1 MRLSTLVLSLF
12 SLGLVAAGSAVA
24 EGGGDP
30 FALLKRQRGSG
41 GGGGGRFAGLRQQL
55 DGKLDPGNKGGQ
67 GQGTTNPAGTGSQ
80 QTNSTSGLPE
90 GIVDTGDPQKNL
102 FLDPSQIAKGLAQDG
117 TTGAG
122 SEAGVVASATSVNNF
137 INACLLRT
145 DLPLTNGNQVKVRSP
160 SSVLETHS
168 ASRSDVPPLT
178 SPLTLALPSSRPPS
192 PAQTGSCNAVPMGI
206 IAAQTKMPSCKFVNP
221 RNLDTIPANQDFEV
235 QMAINNLVTGNFVNA
250 QQNYFAAPQ
259 NVDQNGV
266 IIGHSHVVIE
276 PIDSLTTTT
285 VSDPTQ
291 FAFFKGLNDAA
302 QNGILSATVTG
313 GLPAGTYK
321 LSSIN
326 SAANH
331 QPALVGVAQHGSLD
345 DAVYF
350 TVSDKANAANADG
363 NSNGGSNGNAN
374 GNSAGQGQGQAQTQA
389 TTSVANNGNN
399 NVGQSQA
406 QATTTAAANNV
417 GQGQAQVAAS
427 PSSTTTTL
435 AAANL
440 GQGQAQVTTASAA
453 GQQGQGRFG
462 GFGGRN
468 GRNGSGRNGSNA
480 SSTSSSSAT
489 STATLAA
496 RTAVPDAHSKALP
509 QRRHTHRALDSKYKL
524 ERRLEAL
531 LQAQQRA

>member
-1 MRLSTLVLSLF
+1 MRPATLVLSLF
-12 SLGLVAAGSAVA
+12 SFALVAAGSAVA
-24 EGGGDP
+24 VDGGGGGDP
-30 FALLKRQRGSG
+30 FALLKRQRG
-41 GGGGGRFAGLRQQL
+41 GGRFPGVRQQL

-80 QTNSTSGLPE
+80 QTNSTSGLPK

-145 DLPLTNGNQVKVRSP
+145 DLPLTNGNQVK
-160 SSVLETHS
+160 
-168 ASRSDVPPLT
+168 
-178 SPLTLALPSSRPPS
+178 
-192 PAQTGSCNAVPMGI
+192 TGSCNAVPMGI

-221 RNLDTIPANQDFEV
+221 KNLDTLPANQDFEV

-291 FAFFKGLNDAA
+291 FAFFKGLNSPA

-350 TVSDKANAANADG
+350 TVADNANAANASAA
-363 NSNGGSNGNAN
+363 NANGGSNGNAN
-374 GNSAGQGQGQAQTQA
+374 GNNAGQAQGQAQAQA
-389 TTSVANNGNN
+389 TTSVANTGNN
-399 NVGQSQA
+399 NAGQGRVQVQQA
-406 QATTTAAANNV
+406 QAATTAAANNV

-427 PSSTTTTL
+427 SSSSSTTTTSP
-435 AAANL
+435 AANV
-440 GQGQAQVTTASAA
+440 GQGQAQVTTTSAA

-468 GRNGSGRNGSNA
+468 GRNGGGRNGEDRSQHI
-480 SSTSSSSAT
+480 
-489 STATLAA
+489 A
-496 RTAVPDAHSKALP
+496 RI
-509 QRRHTHRALDSKYKL
+509 
-524 ERRLEAL
+524 
-531 LQAQQRA
+531 AQLWNELSCMLSDVR

>member
-1 MRLSTLVLSLF
+1 MHTSTVVAALF
-12 SLGLVAAGSAVA
+12 SLTLVGVGGVGAGSAGVEA
-24 EGGGDP
+24 GGGRGDP
-30 FALLKRQRGSG
+30 FALIKRQRNGR
-41 GGGGGRFAGLRQQL
+41 GGGRFAGLRQQL
-55 DGKLDPGNKGGQ
+55 DGKLDPGNRAGQ

-80 QTNSTSGLPE
+80 QTNSTSGLPD

-117 TTGAG
+117 TSGAG

-145 DLPLTNGNQVKVRSP
+145 DL
-160 SSVLETHS
+160 
-168 ASRSDVPPLT
+168 
-178 SPLTLALPSSRPPS
+178 
-192 PAQTGSCNAVPMGI
+192 TGSCNAVPMGV

-221 RNLDTIPANQDFEV
+221 KNLDTIPPNQDFTV

-266 IIGHSHVVIE
+266 IIGHSHIVIE

-302 QNGILSATVTG
+302 QNGVLSATVTG

-350 TVSDKANAANADG
+350 TVADNANAASSDG
-363 NSNGGSNGNAN
+363 NVNGGSNRNSN
-374 GNSAGQGQGQAQTQA
+374 GNNAGQTQGQAQAQTA
-389 TTSVANNGNN
+389 STAAAAGNN
-399 NVGQSQA
+399 NVGQGQRQA
-406 QATTTAAANNV
+406 QATATTTTAAVNNV

-427 PSSTTTTL
+427 SSSATSTL
-435 AAANL
+435 AGANI
-440 GQGQAQVTTASAA
+440 GQGQAQVPPTTTTSAA

-462 GFGGRN
+462 GFAGRN
-468 GRNGSGRNGSNA
+468 GRNGGAGRNGSNNA
-480 SSTSSSSAT
+480 STSSSSAT
-489 STATLAA
+489 STASLAA
-496 RTAVPDAHSKALP
+496 RSALSKTHSNTLS
-509 QRRHTHRALDSKYKL
+509 QRRHTNRALDSKYKL
-524 ERRLEAL
+524 EKRLEAL
-531 LQAQQRA
+531 VQAQQRA

>member
-1 MRLSTLVLSLF
+1 MRPSTLVLSLF
-12 SLGLVAAGSAVA
+12 SLGLVAAGSVGVV
-24 EGGGDP
+24 EGGGGGGDP
-30 FALLKRQRGSG
+30 FALLKRQRN
-41 GGGGGRFAGLRQQL
+41 GGGGRFAGLRQQL

-90 GIVDTGDPQKNL
+90 GVVDTGDPQKNL

-122 SEAGVVASATSVNNF
+122 SEAGASSFTSS
-137 INACLLRT
+137 
-145 DLPLTNGNQVKVRSP
+145 PLTNGNQVK
-160 SSVLETHS
+160 
-168 ASRSDVPPLT
+168 
-178 SPLTLALPSSRPPS
+178 
-192 PAQTGSCNAVPMGI
+192 TGSCNAVPMGI

-221 RNLDTIPANQDFEV
+221 KNLDTIPANQDFEV

-276 PIDSLTTTT
+276 PVDSLTTTT

-350 TVSDKANAANADG
+350 TVADNANAANSNG
-363 NSNGGSNGNAN
+363 NANGGSNGNN
-374 GNSAGQGQGQAQTQA
+374 AGQGQGQAQAQT
-389 TTSVANNGNN
+389 TTSAANNGNN
-399 NVGQSQA
+399 NVRQGQAQVQQA

-417 GQGQAQVAAS
+417 GQGQAQVTAS
-427 PSSTTTTL
+427 SSSSTTTTS
-435 AAANL
+435 AAANV
-440 GQGQAQVTTASAA
+440 GQGQAQVTTTTSAA
-453 GQQGQGRFG
+453 
-462 GFGGRN
+462 
-468 GRNGSGRNGSNA
+468 GSNA

-489 STATLAA
+489 STASLAA
-496 RTAVPDAHSKALP
+496 RSALPNAHSNALS
-509 QRRHTHRALDSKYKL
+509 QRRHTNRARNSKYKL

-531 LQAQQRA
+531 PQA

>member
-1 MRLSTLVLSLF
+1 MVST
-12 SLGLVAAGSAVA
+12 
-24 EGGGDP
+24 
-30 FALLKRQRGSG
+30 
-41 GGGGGRFAGLRQQL
+41 
-55 DGKLDPGNKGGQ
+55 
-67 GQGTTNPAGTGSQ
+67 GTTNPAGTGSQ
-80 QTNSTSGLPE
+80 QTNSTSGLPK

-145 DLPLTNGNQVKVRSP
+145 DLPLTNGNQG
-160 SSVLETHS
+160 
-168 ASRSDVPPLT
+168 
-178 SPLTLALPSSRPPS
+178 SRPARATPSRWASSPRKPRCRPASLSTRKTWTPS
-192 PAQTGSCNAVPMGI
+192 PPTRTLRCRWRS
-206 IAAQTKMPSCKFVNP
+206 
-221 RNLDTIPANQDFEV
+221 TISSPATSRV
-235 QMAINNLVTGNFVNA
+235 
-250 QQNYFAAPQ
+250 NYFAAPQ

-291 FAFFKGLNDAA
+291 FAFFKGLNSPA

-350 TVSDKANAANADG
+350 TVADNANAANASAA
-363 NSNGGSNGNAN
+363 NANGGSNGNAN
-374 GNSAGQGQGQAQTQA
+374 GNNAGQAQGQAQAQA
-389 TTSVANNGNN
+389 TTSVANTGNN
-399 NVGQSQA
+399 NAGQGRVQVQQA
-406 QATTTAAANNV
+406 QAATTAAANNV

-427 PSSTTTTL
+427 SSSSSTTTTSP
-435 AAANL
+435 AANV
-440 GQGQAQVTTASAA
+440 GQGQAQVTTTSAA

-468 GRNGSGRNGSNA
+468 GRNGGGRNGSNA

-489 STATLAA
+489 STASLAA
-496 RTAVPDAHSKALP
+496 RSALPDAHPNAFS
-509 QRRHTHRALDSKYKL
+509 QRRHTNRARDSKYKL

>member
-1 MRLSTLVLSLF
+1 MRPSTLVLSLF
-12 SLGLVAAGSAVA
+12 SLGLVAAGSVGVV
-24 EGGGDP
+24 EGGGGGGDP
-30 FALLKRQRGSG
+30 FALLKRQRN
-41 GGGGGRFAGLRQQL
+41 GGGGRFAGLRQQL

-90 GIVDTGDPQKNL
+90 GVVDTGDPQKNL

-122 SEAGVVASATSVNNF
+122 SEAGASSFT
-137 INACLLRT
+137 
-145 DLPLTNGNQVKVRSP
+145 
-160 SSVLETHS
+160 SSVSLLAHCGNP
-168 ASRSDVPPLT
+168 SRT
-178 SPLTLALPSSRPPS
+178 GTR
-192 PAQTGSCNAVPMGI
+192 TGSCNAVPMGI

-221 RNLDTIPANQDFEV
+221 KNLDTIPANQDFEV

-276 PIDSLTTTT
+276 PVDSLTTTT

-350 TVSDKANAANADG
+350 TVADNANAANSNG
-363 NSNGGSNGNAN
+363 NANGGSNGNN
-374 GNSAGQGQGQAQTQA
+374 AGQGQGQAQAQT
-389 TTSVANNGNN
+389 TTSAANNGNN
-399 NVGQSQA
+399 NVRQGQAQVQQA

-417 GQGQAQVAAS
+417 GQGQAQVTAS
-427 PSSTTTTL
+427 SSSSTTTTS
-435 AAANL
+435 AAANV
-440 GQGQAQVTTASAA
+440 GQGQAQVTTTTSAA

-462 GFGGRN
+462 GFAGRGGRN
-468 GRNGSGRNGSNA
+468 GGGRNGSNA

-489 STATLAA
+489 STASLAA
-496 RTAVPDAHSKALP
+496 RSALPNAHSNALS
-509 QRRHTHRALDSKYKL
+509 QRRHTNRARNSKYKL

-531 LQAQQRA
+531 PQA

>member
-1 MRLSTLVLSLF
+1 MRPSTLVLSLF
-12 SLGLVAAGSAVA
+12 SLGLVAAGSVGVV
-24 EGGGDP
+24 EGGGGGGDP
-30 FALLKRQRGSG
+30 FALLKRQRN
-41 GGGGGRFAGLRQQL
+41 GGGGRFAGLRQQL

-90 GIVDTGDPQKNL
+90 GVVDTGDPQKNL

-145 DLPLTNGNQVKVRSP
+145 DL
-160 SSVLETHS
+160 
-168 ASRSDVPPLT
+168 
-178 SPLTLALPSSRPPS
+178 
-192 PAQTGSCNAVPMGI
+192 TGSCNAVPMGI

-221 RNLDTIPANQDFEV
+221 KNLDTIPANQDFEV

-276 PIDSLTTTT
+276 PVDSLTTTT

-350 TVSDKANAANADG
+350 TVADNANAANSNG
-363 NSNGGSNGNAN
+363 NANGGSNGNN
-374 GNSAGQGQGQAQTQA
+374 AGQGQGQAQAQT
-389 TTSVANNGNN
+389 TTSAANNGNN
-399 NVGQSQA
+399 NVRQGQAQVQQA

-417 GQGQAQVAAS
+417 GQGQAQVTAS
-427 PSSTTTTL
+427 SSSSTTTTS
-435 AAANL
+435 AAANV
-440 GQGQAQVTTASAA
+440 GQGQAQVTTTTSAA

-462 GFGGRN
+462 GFAGRGGRN
-468 GRNGSGRNGSNA
+468 GGGRNGSNA

-489 STATLAA
+489 STASLAA
-496 RTAVPDAHSKALP
+496 RSALPNAHSNALS
-509 QRRHTHRALDSKYKL
+509 QRRHTNRARNSKYKL

-531 LQAQQRA
+531 PQA